1 MFGAHELAAL
11 ALQILLAAGADL
23 QLPQQRAAVVP
34 ASVQDV
40 YMGGKGELS
49 LTLLETPAAGFPLTV
64 SIDASPL
71 SLRDRQLSWGD
82 VVDPLANQPRL
93 SAPFV
98 APDTASRFSVR
109 ALVSYVVCNAGQCQ
123 PRRARVTWDVDVQAP
138 TPIP

>member
-23 QLPQQRAAVVP
+23 QLPEQRAAVVP

-40 YMGGKGELS
+40 HAGGKGELS

-71 SLRDRQLSWGD
+71 SLRDRRLSWGD

-98 APDTASRFSVR
+98 APETAARFSVR
-109 ALVSYVVCNAGQCQ
+109 ALVSYVVCNAGRCQ
-123 PRRARVTWDVDVQAP
+123 PRRSRVSWDVVVQAA
-138 TPIP
+138 TPVP